1 MTQIAKREEGSMML
15 SLAARWGIDST
26 ELVPVTKATIFK
38 AEAAQVSDHE
48 LIAFLMVCSRYDL
61 NPFLKQIHAFKDRR
75 GAIVP
80 IVGVDGWVDLVNRE
94 KRYRGVQFKVHED
107 DQTGKLIAYTCYLH
121 VEGLV
126 VPVEVTERLT
136 ECYRNTEPW
145 NKMPHRMLRH
155 KSLIQAGRY
164 AFGYSGIYD
173 EDEARDIV
181 EGKIEAFTVPKS
193 LQEAQEARE
202 GSMEPSPTPPGYH
215 EAEAPLASEQ
225 RPDCPG
231 CQVEGMAHLEA
242 CPNRP
247 KPMTATE
254 VLDKPEEPT
263 LKDGSRE
270 PAGPALSDT
279 EAPATPLL
287 LKEVEKVVKKYG
299 LSFDMTGITAMECRL
314 LLTKRTAKDFEKVI
328 KTIESARGPML

>member
-1 MTQIAKREEGSMML
+1 MTQIAKREQASAMVT
-15 SLAARWGIDST
+15 LAERWGIDST

-94 KRYRGVQFKVHED
+94 RRYRGVQFKVHED
-107 DQTGKLIAYTCYLH
+107 EQTGKLIAYTCYLH

-173 EDEARDIV
+173 EDEGRDII
-181 EGKIEAFTVPKS
+181 EGKIEPFTVPKS
-193 LQEAQEARE
+193 LQEAQEVRE
-202 GSMEPSPTPPGYH
+202 GQEHPTPPVPPSD
-215 EAEAPLASEQ
+215 EPVASEQ
-225 RPDCPG
+225 PQVRPGCPG
-231 CQVEGMAHLEA
+231 CQVEGMAHLED

-247 KPMTATE
+247 P
-254 VLDKPEEPT
+254 PEEEKEAKQP
-263 LKDGSRE
+263 K
-270 PAGPALSDT
+270 AGDPGDT
-279 EAPATPLL
+279 EAPATALL
-287 LKEVEKVVKKYG
+287 LKEVEKMMKKYG
-299 LSFDMTGITAMECRL
+299 LAMDTTGITSMECRL
-314 LLTKRTAKDFEKVI
+314 LLTKRTPAEVEKVI
-328 KTIESARGPML
+328 KTIESARKPML

>member
-1 MTQIAKREEGSMML
+1 MTQIAKREQASTMVT
-15 SLAARWGIDST
+15 LAERWGIDST

-107 DQTGKLIAYTCYLH
+107 EQTGKLLAYTCYLH

-173 EDEARDIV
+173 EDEGRDIV
-181 EGKIEAFTVPKS
+181 EGKIEPFTEPKS
-193 LQEAQEARE
+193 LTEAQEAKDDYK
-202 GSMEPSPTPPGYH
+202 GLSPPVAPTA
-215 EAEAPLASEQ
+215 ETEAPTEAQLG
-225 RPDCPG
+225 CPG
-231 CQVEGMAHLEA
+231 CQVEGMAHLGD

-247 KPMTATE
+247 P
-254 VLDKPEEPT
+254 PT
-263 LKDGSRE
+263 QEQEAKQ
-270 PAGPALSDT
+270 PKAGDPGDT
-279 EAPATPLL
+279 EAPATALL
-287 LKEVEKVVKKYG
+287 LTQVQKMIKKYG
-299 LSFDMTGITAMECRL
+299 LALDTAGITAMECRL
-314 LLTKRTAKDFEKVI
+314 LLTKRTPAEVEKVI
-328 KTIESARGPML
+328 KTINDSRTDPAGPML